1 MRIIRTSNTA
11 RKSWLIG
18 NVDNW
23 FVSTPVF
30 TVLSIFYD
38 ALQGGCKCLYAY
50 TATRTACTMER
61 ERRSE
66 SGSGRGAGERVGSLV
81 GISNFTERGLTR
93 PEGWR
98 S

>member
-1 MRIIRTSNTA
+1 M
-11 RKSWLIG
+11 G

-50 TATRTACTMER
+50 TATRTVCTMER